1 MWNFQNLI
9 VPKGLYRLQKNS
21 KRLKTAIFDLDA
33 PLWHI
38 TNQFRGLLMLLDNF
52 HSFQGSQINP
62 FGSIRTPVSW
72 FTQLCISSFI
82 SKTVDF
88 LLQKLCIFEICIKF
102 SIKWAFV
109 DSSTTYT
116 SKVMSF
122 WNLKKNLCESVKF
135 PKPYCPERVI
145 QTPKI
150 FKKTQNCNFW
160 PGCTSM
166 EYN

>member
-9 VPKGLYRLQKNS
+9 VPKGLYRLQKIS
-21 KRLKTAIFDLDA
+21 KRLKTAIFELNA
-33 PLWHI
+33 LLWHI
-38 TNQFRGLLMLLDNF
+38 TNLFRGFLMLLDNF

-72 FTQLCISSFI
+72 FTELCISSFI

-88 LLQKLCIFEICIKF
+88 LLQKLCIFEMCIKF
-102 SIKWAFV
+102 NIKRAFV

-122 WNLKKNLCESVKF
+122 WILNKNLCKSVKF
-135 PKPYCPERVI
+135 PKPYCPERV
-145 QTPKI
+145 K
-150 FKKTQNCNFW
+150 
-160 PGCTSM
+160 
-166 EYN
+166 